1 MKFILFIIISA
12 FIILAP
18 KIGLPICNIDTAKQA
33 IPPRIFAEIAIDD
46 NDQNVIFT
54 RAIHNKT
61 GIFLSE
67 FSRCYFDV
75 FDFNY
80 LYKQLTILGLT
91 GLLFASYR
99 AIVLKRYNL
108 ILLILF
114 LPLIPFFKQPEIIV
128 MLVLKTLAISG
139 VLAFMFLK

>member
-1 MKFILFIIISA
+1 MKIILFLIVSFLII
-12 FIILAP
+12 FTP
-18 KIGLPICNIDTAKQA
+18 RVDLPICNIDTAYQA

-54 RAIHNKT
+54 RMIHNKT

-67 FSRCYFDV
+67 FSRCYFNI

-80 LYKQLTILGLT
+80 LYNQLTIFGLA
-91 GLLFASYR
+91 GLLFFIYKAL
-99 AIVLKRYNL
+99 ILKRFSIIIIIFL
-108 ILLILF
+108 

-128 MLVLKTLAISG
+128 VLVLKMFALVGILSF
-139 VLAFMFLK
+139 LFLK